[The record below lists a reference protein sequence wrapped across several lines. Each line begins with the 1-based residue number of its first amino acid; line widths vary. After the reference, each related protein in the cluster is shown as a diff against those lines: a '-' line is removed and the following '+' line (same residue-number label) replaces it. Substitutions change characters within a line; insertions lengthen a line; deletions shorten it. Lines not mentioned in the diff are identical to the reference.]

1 MMRQEYE
8 ELAGVRV
15 GCLFY
20 DEMIEPVYNALP
32 EFITKQDFAKIID
45 ASKAQA
51 LFYKEM
57 IAKGSLGIL
66 NGGTLM
72 TLFTD
77 LEYLEIIDKAFPDH
91 FYYCDTDMKKHIL
104 NSWYGKEVK
113 ASFKGGYTHAE
124 PMKES
129 EGK

>member
-8 ELAGVRV
+8 ELAGIRI

-20 DEMIEPVYNALP
+20 DEMIEPLYNALP
-32 EFITKQDFAKIID
+32 DFVSKQDFAKIID
-45 ASKAQA
+45 ARKAQA

-72 TLFTD
+72 ALFTD
-77 LEYLEIIDKAFPDH
+77 LEYLEVIEKAFPQH
-91 FYYCDTDMKKHIL
+91 FFYYDTDSIKKC
-104 NSWYGKEVK
+104 
-113 ASFKGGYTHAE
+113 FKGGYTHAK

-129 EGK
+129 EDK